1 MRIIEL
7 IKNIDCWT
15 KIFLWFK
22 TKMQEIV
29 KPIKLTKMPV
39 VSEIINE
46 LLNALIKLGPKI
58 IFEKLLFT
66 VSI

>member
-22 TKMQEIV
+22 TRMQEIV
-29 KPIKLTKMPV
+29 KPIKLTKIPV
-39 VSEIINE
+39 VKDIINE
-46 LLNALIKLGPKI
+46 LLNALIKLGSKI
-58 IFEKLLFT
+58 TFEKLFFT
-66 VSI
+66 VSK